1 MGRACIAPIVLLL
14 VDRFGW
20 SDVISSHFWWIAVFL
35 FVDVVLL
42 GILELHM
49 STLAEVGAILLYIAL
64 ELLLAS
70 VFYKFGF
77 TASFF
82 VVGVGS
88 AIYSPLY

>member
-1 MGRACIAPIVLLL
+1 M
-14 VDRFGW
+14 
-20 SDVISSHFWWIAVFL
+20 FL

-49 STLAEVGAILLYIAL
+49 STLAEVGVILLYIAL